1 MNKIQVCQS
10 DVTDAIELQT
20 TDGTTTLIGALFHSR
35 VNRLSIEDALKYA
48 NLFAAAPDL
57 LEACKM
63 AKDQIEWGAKI
74 RGGLGHFTPVH
85 RFLTD
90 TIEQVEQI
98 GVE

>member
-10 DVTDAIELQT
+10 NVIDAIELQT
-20 TDGTTTLIGALFHSR
+20 TDGTTTLIGALFHGR
-35 VNRLSIEDALKYA
+35 ANRLSVEDALKYA

-57 LEACKM
+57 LKACKM

-74 RGGLGHFTPVH
+74 RGGLGHFAPVH

-90 TIEQVEQI
+90 AIKRVEQI
-98 GVE
+98 GV